1 MDKKI
6 SSAVIHRM
14 PRYFRHLCD
23 LQDAGITRISSG
35 TLAERMGLTASQV
48 RQDFNCFGGFGQQG
62 YGYNV
67 AELRAAIAGIMR
79 IDRDR
84 RAIIVGAGNLGKA
97 LMTNF
102 NFTKYGVRLVAAFDS
117 NPLLIGTEIAGVPVY
132 SCRKLEEV
140 LEKDRPEIAILTLP
154 KLHARAAA
162 QRLIAGGIK
171 GIWNFTSIDASD
183 PGGKCTFFRESDG
196 AVLQDPITY
205 RGAAAEKSSAA
216 AAVCSGAG
224 QFYKDLLHGDLGR
237 SVPEGNIPAKKARR
251 GANSPGAAF
260 CFS

>member
-1 MDKKI
+1 MAVQNKVSLPVIKRLPKYYRYLTNLSADGKDKI
-6 SSAVIHRM
+6 SSSELAHM
-14 PRYFRHLCD
+14 M
-23 LQDAGITRISSG
+23 G
-35 TLAERMGLTASQV
+35 TTASQV

-171 GIWNFTSIDASD
+171 GIWNFTSIDLHLDMPQIPVENVHFS
-183 PGGKCTFFRESDG
+183 ESLM
-196 AVLQDPITY
+196 VL
-205 RGAAAEKSSAA
+205 S
-216 AAVCSGAG
+216 
-224 QFYKDLLHGDLGR
+224 YK
-237 SVPEGNIPAKKARR
+237 IQ
-251 GANSPGAAF
+251 
-260 CFS
+260 